1 MFDISFAEIVV
12 IAVVGLIVV
21 GPERLPKVARTLGY
35 LLGRAQRYVADVK
48 SDIQREMELEE
59 FKKLNASMEG
69 AARSMEET
77 IRTEISE
84 IREVTGEKPEESLM
98 EKAQTK
104 PVIVSDTAAEPLP
117 EDISESAIQRNSA
130 QPDRANRTS
139 NR

>member
-21 GPERLPKVARTLGY
+21 GPERLPKVARTVGY

-59 FKKLNASMEG
+59 FKKLKASMEG

-98 EKAQTK
+98 EKAETK

-117 EDISESAIQRNSA
+117 EDIPESAIQRNSA
-130 QPDRANRTS
+130 QPDRANRTF

>member
-12 IAVVGLIVV
+12 IAVVTLIVV

-59 FKKLNASMEG
+59 LKKLKTSMEG
-69 AARSMEET
+69 TAHSMEET

-84 IREVTGEKPEESLM
+84 IREMAGEKSEEDLM
-98 EKAQTK
+98 EKAETK
-104 PVIVSDTAAEPLP
+104 PVIATDTVAEPVRKNMP
-117 EDISESAIQRNSA
+117 QSAVQPGSA
-130 QPDRANRTS
+130 DSQPYRRTL
-139 NR
+139 

>member
-21 GPERLPKVARTLGY
+21 GPERLPKVARTVGY

-59 FKKLNASMEG
+59 FKKLKASMEG
-69 AARSMEET
+69 AAHSMEGT

-98 EKAQTK
+98 EKVETK
-104 PVIVSDTAAEPLP
+104 PAIGSDTVTEPLP
-117 EDISESAIQRNSA
+117 EDIPESAIQRNSA
-130 QPDRANRTS
+130 QPDRANRTF

>member
-21 GPERLPKVARTLGY
+21 GPERLPKVARTVGY

-59 FKKLNASMEG
+59 FKKLKASMEG

-98 EKAQTK
+98 EKAETK

-130 QPDRANRTS
+130 QPDRANRTF